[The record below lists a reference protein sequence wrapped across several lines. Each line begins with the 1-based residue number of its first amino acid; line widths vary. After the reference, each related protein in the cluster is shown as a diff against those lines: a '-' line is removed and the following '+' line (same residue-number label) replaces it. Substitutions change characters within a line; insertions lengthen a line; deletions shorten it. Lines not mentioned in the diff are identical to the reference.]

1 MQFFSYAQYSQSS
14 FRKTF
19 FFFFNNSVQL
29 CIFGHAGSSLLLR
42 PFSSCSEIGPLFLA
56 VHGPQNT
63 DSKAVAH
70 RLSCS
75 TAYGILPD
83 QGLNPHPLHQSHQGS
98 TFFFFFC
105 LPEGTWKTASA
116 QEYTTLR
123 TFYCIEQLVLM
134 YSTSHT
140 NAHSAK
146 SLHSCPTLCD
156 PIDGSPPGSPGPGIL
171 QARTLEQVAIS
182 FSNAWKWKVK
192 VKSLS
197 RV

>member
-1 MQFFSYAQYSQSS
+1 MYFWPCWLFTAVTALLQLQWNRATLPCCAWALEHRLKSSGTQAQLLHSIWNPSRPGIKPTSLAPEPSRKHFFS
-14 FRKTF
+14 
-19 FFFFNNSVQL
+19 
-29 CIFGHAGSSLLLR
+29 
-42 PFSSCSEIGPLFLA
+42 
-56 VHGPQNT
+56 
-63 DSKAVAH
+63 
-70 RLSCS
+70 
-75 TAYGILPD
+75 
-83 QGLNPHPLHQSHQGS
+83 
-98 TFFFFFC
+98 FC

-171 QARTLEQVAIS
+171 QARTLE
-182 FSNAWKWKVK
+182 
-192 VKSLS
+192 
-197 RV
+197 